1 MSKPANTARRE
12 DVCMHCN
19 RKPIL
24 ARRKDATGERALYWC
39 ESCERPSFGGD
50 SFVAVPMRVLFTLP
64 LVGEPRQRS
73 LL

>member
-12 DVCMHCN
+12 GVCMHCP
-19 RKPIL
+19 RTPLL
-24 ARRKDATGERALYWC
+24 AKRRDSSGERALYWC
-39 ESCERPSFGGD
+39 ESCERPAFGGD
-50 SFVAVPMRVLFTLP
+50 SFVSVPPGVLAKLP